1 MNNQGKF
8 LSTANWEHY
17 GNRLLIS
24 FLLSNRYYKTIP
36 MKACYFSIVLFV
48 NASTFILSLYNWL
61 PIFLIFV
68 FLWKWNGLFW
78 ILFYSHTS
86 NLIPQSEFQ
95 YSTDS
100 RVKPH
105 LSKEFL
111 KKKPTFNWTP
121 FCIRS
126 LQLFFDK
133 LIIRELLTPIC
144 WLFTV
149 HNLLNVKEIKK
160 F

>member
-1 MNNQGKF
+1 M
-8 LSTANWEHY
+8 STANWEHY

-36 MKACYFSIVLFV
+36 MKACYFSILLFV
-48 NASTFILSLYNWL
+48 NVSTYFHFI
-61 PIFLIFV
+61 IIIQLITNFSFFFV
-68 FLWKWNGLFW
+68 FLSKWNGLFW

-86 NLIPQSEFQ
+86 NLIPQREFQ

-105 LSKEFL
+105 LPKEFL

-144 WLFTV
+144 WSFTV
-149 HNLLNVKEIKK
+149 IYLISC
-160 F
+160 